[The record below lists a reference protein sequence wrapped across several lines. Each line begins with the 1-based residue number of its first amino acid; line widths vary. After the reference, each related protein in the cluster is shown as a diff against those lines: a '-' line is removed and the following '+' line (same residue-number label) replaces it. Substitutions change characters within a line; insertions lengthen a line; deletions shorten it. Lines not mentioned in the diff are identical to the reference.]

1 MDWVNET
8 SAALWVASTDVDV
21 EVRGAV
27 EAVDEA
33 ELVGL
38 LAPQA
43 ARMRDRTTAPAATP
57 LRAW

>member
-27 EAVDEA
+27 VAVDEV
-33 ELVGL
+33 ELVEL
-38 LAPQA
+38 PPQA
-43 ARMRDRTTAPAATP
+43 ARVRDRAMAPEATP
-57 LRAW
+57 IRA